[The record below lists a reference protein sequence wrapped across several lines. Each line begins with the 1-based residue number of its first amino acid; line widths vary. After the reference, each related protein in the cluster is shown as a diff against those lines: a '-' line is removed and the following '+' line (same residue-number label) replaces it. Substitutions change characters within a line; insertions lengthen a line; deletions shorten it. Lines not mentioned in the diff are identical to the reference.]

1 MPYFNEFRMNELLLG
16 KIIVAKKTSNFG
28 NNSEDDEEVKQFLSE
43 LEEQKRESSK
53 KIVIRV
59 MEKITGKK
67 LVSFKN
73 NIGQKSIREYDPSLT
88 RIKPE
93 IRLSHTIQ
101 PSISF
106 DDNINEWRTYI
117 HDENI
122 RSEEEW
128 ILKGIR
134 EEERKQLVDVYSETI
149 LNKMMKIY

>member
-43 LEEQKRESSK
+43 LEEQKREASK

-73 NIGQKSIREYDPSLT
+73 NIGQKSIREYDPNLS

-93 IRLSHTIQ
+93 IKLSHTIQ
-101 PSISF
+101 PSIDF
-106 DDNINEWRTYI
+106 EDNINEWRTYI

-122 RSEEEW
+122 RSEENRIKKDE
-128 ILKGIR
+128 K
-134 EEERKQLVDVYSETI
+134 EVERKRLVEVYSDTI